1 MTDKAMNQQAIEQLI
16 IGHFDGSL
24 SEEQEKELAE
34 VLATSTAS
42 KQLFLSYMRMEGRL
56 HSLGRDGFLR
66 EPTAEPQEIVHQ
78 PTDVS
83 GDPIHHGEDFFK
95 NVANE
100 IGGGDSKIFRK
111 LSDVF
116 CELFRDSCVENTLF
130 AFAMAMTI
138 AMTTATMAPVLT

>member
-1 MTDKAMNQQAIEQLI
+1 MTDKAKKQKAIEQLI

-66 EPTAEPQEIVHQ
+66 EPVTEPQEIVHQ
-78 PTDVS
+78 PTD
-83 GDPIHHGEDFFK
+83 IW
-95 NVANE
+95 
-100 IGGGDSKIFRK
+100 
-111 LSDVF
+111 
-116 CELFRDSCVENTLF
+116 
-130 AFAMAMTI
+130 
-138 AMTTATMAPVLT
+138 PVVQIDK